1 MCILEEKLV
10 EAAMHL
16 PRREAARWRHT
27 PLDQEDLVADGN
39 VGLVKAAQR
48 YDVSLDVPFAAFATP
63 YVRGAIVDSVR
74 ARARRRRLEDGSYV
88 DVVGFSDVGSAPGES
103 TTAFEP
109 ADPRP
114 TPEEIV
120 ETLDRL
126 RVLGTLPQ
134 RERFALVRTIVDGA
148 AAADVA
154 EDLGVT
160 KDRVHTL
167 VQNGSTR
174 LRRRAA

>member
-10 EAAMHL
+10 EDTLHL

-48 YDVSLDVPFAAFATP
+48 YDASSDVPFAAFATP

-88 DVVGFSDVGSAPGES
+88 DVVGFSDVGSTAGAS
-103 TTAFEP
+103 TIALEP

-114 TPEEIV
+114 TPDEIV
-120 ETLDRL
+120 ENLDTL

-134 RERFALVRTIVDGA
+134 RERIALVRTIVDGA
-148 AAADVA
+148 SAADVA
-154 EDLGVT
+154 EDLGVS
-160 KDRVHTL
+160 KNRVYRL
-167 VQNGSTR
+167 VQHGAVR